1 MALSVC
7 DTVVPLNARINV
19 SLGLSYIQTVI
30 GATRAKARTHFQRL
44 NGTSKLVPFPFAEKS
59 EFFRELFSH

>member
-1 MALSVC
+1 M
-7 DTVVPLNARINV
+7 V
-19 SLGLSYIQTVI
+19 STSKTKLSYIQTVI

>member
-1 MALSVC
+1 MSPSVC
-7 DTVVPLNARINV
+7 MV
-19 SLGLSYIQTVI
+19 STSKTKLSYIQTVI